1 MNRTALTCFI
11 LMLSFLISPH
21 CLFAEVKKDVS
32 DPVLREIIASF
43 SPRMPRFIDKHGVGL
58 FVSDEPITRG
68 GLMMAIYEYDKS
80 LKINKKDFVTRQE
93 FDEIAGK
100 LTSRSGG
107 SSSTAKLDITEVLND
122 LQPNMPILLDNSLNN
137 SKVFMNF
144 KNEILADRQGGG
156 AAPSEDIRNGI
167 TQAQDDIANLSK
179 RIYQLERL
187 PRTSAS
193 SGSPSP
199 EVSDETKN
207 ELVQAQKELS
217 QLARRIDDLESR
229 PSGNGENV
237 PAGNLVTKREFN
249 EVRNKLAQ
257 IERNSSTDVTGDLKA
272 DYSEMRRELSKIE
285 KKISDMERPSYA
297 NNRSSD
303 GGIKEYTSALTKI
316 SIGLGMIAA
325 FFVAR

>member
-1 MNRTALTCFI
+1 MTRTASTCFI
-11 LMLSFLISPH
+11 LMLSFFIGPH
-21 CLFAEVKKDVS
+21 YLFAEAKKDIS

-43 SPRMPRFIDKHGVGL
+43 APRMPRFIDKHGAGL

-68 GLMMAIYEYDKS
+68 SLMMAIYEYDKS

-100 LTSRSGG
+100 LASRPGG
-107 SSSTAKLDITEVLND
+107 GSSTAKLDIMEVIND

-137 SKVFMNF
+137 SKVFTSL
-144 KNEILADRQGGG
+144 KNEILAGRQGGG

-167 TQAQDDIANLSK
+167 AQSQNDIANLSK

-187 PRTSAS
+187 PRTTAS

-199 EVSDETKN
+199 EIPDEIKN
-207 ELVQAQKELS
+207 DLAQTQKDLS
-217 QLARRIDDLESR
+217 QLARRIDDLENR
-229 PSGNGENV
+229 PSGSGQGV
-237 PAGNLVTKREFN
+237 PAANLVTKREFN

-257 IERNSSTDVTGDLKA
+257 IERNSSTDASGDLKD
-272 DYSEMRRELSKIE
+272 DYSEMQRELARIK

-297 NNRSSD
+297 GNRSSE

-325 FFVAR
+325 FFMAR